1 MATSPASFLRT
12 TTESP
17 QSQGPQPPTRRAY
30 PRLAGLRR
38 WVGRLLLPGPASAT
52 SQPMWLV
59 AVLCGLG
66 ACGALLLHLFVPTV
80 VGMGDQGDGQR
91 LVCELGVAN
100 QAPFDYTKFTQYIYT
115 SWVPHQWFGESC
127 GAGGSGEPYY
137 SSQSLLLWPAKWITP
152 LLGWGP
158 GLDTRAVGVL
168 CVLVFGVLLTLF
180 VTQLP
185 GRVGFRI
192 LIAAAATA
200 VMDDGVFAD
209 FFISPYSEPACF
221 LGVFATLVALMFL
234 WRREH
239 VTWLGILLVTLAC
252 MVTITA
258 KTQMISMLPV
268 IAVALLWRPYRTR
281 RRVRAAAP
289 GSRGRTLRRGILLR
303 VPAMIAVAALVGVT
317 GAYTLGQPKR
327 FSELNLY
334 NAVFV
339 EMLPHSPDPKADL
352 AWLGLPADFASSS
365 GTTVASPNAAI
376 YDADYPQFLQKVSQE
391 KIILFYL
398 AHPDRLVSMADRG
411 LDAIAHPVLGY
422 IGSYT
427 AGSGHKPWTK
437 EHRFPPIEGISV
449 VFAAVPLLILILQL
463 VTLVLGLAVASRRR
477 LGPARTGFGAATV
490 FFAVALWLQFWTVML
505 SEGESEIYKHMIVA
519 TFMSSLC
526 LVWIPALILLLRN
539 PEPASPPVPAMRIV
553 EVTGAV

>member
-1 MATSPASFLRT
+1 
-12 TTESP
+12 
-17 QSQGPQPPTRRAY
+17 
-30 PRLAGLRR
+30 
-38 WVGRLLLPGPASAT
+38 
-52 SQPMWLV
+52 MWL
-59 AVLCGLG
+59 AAILCGLG

-80 VGMGDQGDGQR
+80 VGIGDQGDGQR

-100 QAPFDYTKFTQYIYT
+100 RAPFDYTKFTQYIYT

-152 LLGWGP
+152 LFGWGQ
-158 GLDTRAVGVL
+158 GLDTRAVGIL
-168 CVLVFGVLLTLF
+168 CVLVFGILLALF

-185 GRVGFRI
+185 GQIGFRI
-192 LIAAAATA
+192 LIAAAVTA

-252 MVTITA
+252 AVTITA

-268 IAVALLWRPYRTR
+268 VAVALLWRPYRTSPPTPAVGPR
-281 RRVRAAAP
+281 
-289 GSRGRTLRRGILLR
+289 SRGSMLRRGILLR
-303 VPAMIAVAALVGVT
+303 VPALVAVVILVGAT
-317 GAYTLGQPKR
+317 GAYAVSQPKR

-352 AWLGLPADFASSS
+352 AWLGLPANFASSS

-376 YDADYPQFLQKVSQE
+376 YDADYPEFLQKVSQE
-391 KIILFYL
+391 KIVLFYL

-427 AGSGHKPWTK
+427 AGSGHKPWAK
-437 EHRFPPIEGISV
+437 EHRFPLIEGISV
-449 VFAAVPLLILILQL
+449 VFAAVPLLILVVQL
-463 VTLVLGLAVASRRR
+463 VTLILGIAVASRRR
-477 LGPARTGFGAATV
+477 LGPARTAFGAATV
-490 FFAVALWLQFWTVML
+490 FFVIALWLQFWTVML
-505 SEGESEIYKHMIVA
+505 SEGESEIYKHMIVT

-526 LVWIPALILLLRN
+526 LVWIPALIMLLRN
-539 PEPASPPVPAMRIV
+539 PAPAAQPTAAARIEGV
-553 EVTGAV
+553 ADAV